1 MSDEELV
8 EQPDTGMSVGAQLRA
23 AREAKGISV
32 DDMAARSRIP
42 KRHLENLEADNWEKL
57 PAPTYAAGFA
67 KSYAQ
72 MVDIDPAW
80 AAQAVR
86 EQMGAYTPEVTTSGV
101 YEIAD
106 EKRGI
111 PGWLI
116 GLVIVAIIAAI
127 LVFSWLNDQ
136 KLAADEAPEETEQV
150 AEETPEEV
158 APTPAAETVAPGTPV
173 TLVATR
179 AVWLRITD
187 GSEVLI
193 ARELAEGE
201 EWAVPT
207 TATAPMLETARP
219 ASLRA
224 RVGEREVGFAGE
236 DGTRVSDVS
245 LLGQDVVR
253 EAPASSTP

>member
-32 DDMAARSRIP
+32 DEMAARSRIP

-116 GLVIVAIIAAI
+116 GLVKEPRDA
-127 LVFSWLNDQ
+127 
-136 KLAADEAPEETEQV
+136 
-150 AEETPEEV
+150 
-158 APTPAAETVAPGTPV
+158 GRR
-173 TLVATR
+173 TLPR
-179 AVWLRITD
+179 
-187 GSEVLI
+187 
-193 ARELAEGE
+193 
-201 EWAVPT
+201 
-207 TATAPMLETARP
+207 
-219 ASLRA
+219 RA
-224 RVGEREVGFAGE
+224 RGGRAPPLHGRTAAGPARGARTE
-236 DGTRVSDVS
+236 PAGRGW
-245 LLGQDVVR
+245 GQG
-253 EAPASSTP
+253 